1 MALKISLTRKEI
13 IVIVVAVAAVILGS
27 ALIFIQL
34 SNLRTLRSDREN
46 EEFML
51 NQSRSQ
57 LQRLQ
62 EYRDNAP
69 FYQERIAAL
78 RVLIPEQPEE
88 EQILRYFSTLAEDY
102 DLALSEIRFDGRID
116 NEEGYVAM
124 PLTIVLEGR
133 YRQIVGFLNY
143 LRHGERAIRVDN
155 INLALSIPEDTTL
168 RINLNANA
176 FYRGRVEISDESPEE
191 SLEESIEE

>member
-1 MALKISLTRKEI
+1 MKRVALKTRLSRKEI
-13 IVIVVAVAAVILGS
+13 IVIAVAVAAVILGLT
-27 ALIFIQL
+27 LIYIQL
-34 SNLRTLRSDREN
+34 ANLRTLRSEREN

-69 FYQERIAAL
+69 FYQDRIAAL

-102 DLALSEIRFDGRID
+102 DLALSEIRFDGRVAS
-116 NEEGYVAM
+116 EEGYVTM
-124 PLTIVLEGR
+124 PLTVVLEGR
-133 YRQIVGFLNY
+133 YRQMVGFLNY

-155 INLALSIPEDTTL
+155 ISIALSMPEEAKI
-168 RINLNANA
+168 RVNLNANA
-176 FYRGRVEISDESPEE
+176 FYRGSEVSR
-191 SLEESIEE
+191 EESIEESPAE